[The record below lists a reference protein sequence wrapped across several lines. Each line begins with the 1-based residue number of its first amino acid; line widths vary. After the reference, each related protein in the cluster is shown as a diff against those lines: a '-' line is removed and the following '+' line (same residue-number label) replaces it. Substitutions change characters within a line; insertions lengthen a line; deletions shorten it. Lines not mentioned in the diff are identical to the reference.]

1 MKVFK
6 YDVSRSQKGDFIE
19 DIQRPHST
27 GGYVVG
33 SDVTPPRHNT
43 ATHSWRVIGDAGY
56 NHNKPN
62 LAYPFPVC
70 FCMGQ
75 FSCGTEAPIWE
86 WVILLPAKPS
96 PAFVIDEDGVSDAE
110 YFADYNYHCNPDGF

>member
-6 YDVSRSQKGDFIE
+6 FDVSTSQKGEFIE
-19 DIQRPHST
+19 DIARPHAT
-27 GGYVVG
+27 GSYAQGA
-33 SDVTPPRHNT
+33 TPPRHNK

-56 NHNKPN
+56 NDSRPA
-62 LAYPFPVC
+62 LSYPFPVC

-86 WVILLPAKPS
+86 WVILLPTPT
-96 PAFVIDEDGVSDAE
+96 P
-110 YFADYNYHCNPDGF
+110 